1 MNTVNE
7 ITVKDA
13 QELGS
18 GMVFLGNMTAEQKKE
33 ALKQLQ
39 AEEKAEKE
47 KKKADKQA
55 YKDMQNEF
63 LAKHI
68 DGLVDRQNSMETLV
82 TSIFKDYAPI
92 LALKASVFGDDIHDQ
107 ESHTYTSPDGLSSIS
122 IGHNITISFDGTE
135 GAGIAKIKNVL
146 ASDNR
151 EDTVIQRLQ
160 KALNVLLRPNRK
172 TGMLNPASII
182 QLNGMRDD
190 FQSTEFNDGLDIIIE
205 AQSRSKGSMYVSGWK
220 HVEIEPGRTKKIEFR
235 FTI

>member
-1 MNTVNE
+1 MNTTNE

-13 QELGS
+13 QEVGA

-82 TSIFKDYAPI
+82 ANIFKDYAPI
-92 LALKASVFGDDIHDQ
+92 LALKANVFGEDIHDQ
-107 ESHTYTSPDGLSSIS
+107 ESHTYTNPDGLSSIS

-135 GAGIAKIKNVL
+135 GAGIAKIKSFL
-146 ASDNR
+146 FSLQSDD
-151 EDTVIQRLQ
+151 EVAVKLH
-160 KALNVLLRPNRK
+160 KAVTVLLRPNRK

-182 QLNGMRDD
+182 QLNQMRDE
-190 FQSTEFNDGLDIIIE
+190 FQSNAFNEGLDIIIE
-205 AQSRSKGSMYVSGWK
+205 AQNRVKGSMYVSGWK